1 MSATPKPAV
10 FELPWMPVVKS
21 RIPENVQ
28 LLWVDLEGSYHLGRR
43 KGDYVL
49 PETYGNS
56 EVVYRRVKD
65 HLCYQRIAAPKAI
78 TP

>member
-1 MSATPKPAV
+1 MNATPKPAA

-43 KGDYVL
+43 KGDL
-49 PETYGNS
+49 RSRTYSS
-56 EVVYRRVKD
+56 EVRT
-65 HLCYQRIAAPKAI
+65 KASQ
-78 TP
+78 P